1 MFLQG
6 DHVFNGFLLVT
17 SREVFV
23 FGCGTQIN
31 VQNDSVFLCP
41 TTAVASMSMKV
52 QSNQSVSVRAEYLK
66 HFTSGTFYHCLRFQ
80 QNGNIINLSVFLS
93 YDIRF

>member
-1 MFLQG
+1 M
-6 DHVFNGFLLVT
+6 
-17 SREVFV
+17 S
-23 FGCGTQIN
+23 GCGTQIN

-41 TTAVASMSMKV
+41 IQEVASMSMKV
-52 QSNQSVSVRAEYLK
+52 QSNQPLSVRAEYLK
-66 HFTSGTFYHCLRFQ
+66 HYTSGTFYHCLGFQ